1 MDRRDQA
8 EVAPTPNDAEADGS
22 NVQRQRRERPEDD
35 NDDGDDE
42 DD

>member
-8 EVAPTPNDAEADGS
+8 EVAPNDAEADGS